1 MKRILHHIFVLSI
14 FVVSQLAHADSSQEK
29 TKQLGVHEHGL
40 SELTI
45 AIEGNV
51 LEMQLE
57 SPAINLIGFEHK
69 ANTDKDIEIVGS
81 TVSLLSD
88 PHQLFSFEGDQ
99 CSLVDKSVDVSAI
112 LNANVDH
119 DEEHEHEDEY
129 GHEDEHEDGHEH
141 EGENDH
147 EHEEEHNEI
156 VANYHYN
163 CENIKDLSSM
173 TVSLFQTFPNTQQIR
188 VMWVKES
195 KQGATTLNSKNKTVV
210 FE

>member
-1 MKRILHHIFVLSI
+1 MKRILHHIFLLSI
-14 FVVSQLAHADSSQEK
+14 SVVSQVAHADSSQEK

-40 SELTI
+40 AELTI

-51 LEMQLE
+51 LEMQFE

-69 ANTDKDIEIVGS
+69 ANTDKDIEVVES
-81 TVSLLSD
+81 TVSLLSE
-88 PHQLFSFEGDQ
+88 PRHLFSFEGDQ
-99 CSLVDKSVDVSAI
+99 CSLIKKSVDASAI
-112 LNANVDH
+112 LNVNFDH
-119 DEEHEHEDEY
+119 EEEHAHED
-129 GHEDEHEDGHEH
+129 
-141 EGENDH
+141 

-156 VANYHYN
+156 AANYQYN
-163 CENIKDLSSM
+163 CESIKDLSSM
-173 TVSLFQTFPNTQQIR
+173 TVSMFEPFPNTQQIR